1 MKNGIICFGLCILI
15 ICGGLSVAYLISS
28 KDVPISSAVEED
40 NLVKDLNVEKINA
53 FFYEERKFLQA
64 AFPYS
69 LKEKDTIEDYSDF
82 ESKKRLVDAYYSKSD
97 FDFSTLEMVS
107 PDVVP
112 TEYIISFQNFK
123 NIYEDIFDEEIALND
138 IPSNYHVHDNYV
150 SCFLPTGFG
159 AILSVY
165 WKTEYDQE
173 NDLYKLYYVDFAT
186 NYGFAFDELT
196 DKYGYTKRTIL
207 DVNDLA
213 KYQPSLTTITYQK
226 KENHYY
232 LVKTEYVTHPSF

>member
-28 KDVPISSAVEED
+28 KDVPNSVVEED

-53 FFYEERKFLQA
+53 FFYEERKFLQS

-82 ESKKRLVDAYYSKSD
+82 ESKKKLVDAYYLKND
-97 FDFSTLEMVS
+97 FDFSILEMVS

-112 TEYIISFQNFK
+112 PEYVISFQNFK
-123 NIYEDIFDEEIALND
+123 SIYEDIFADEITIND
-138 IPSNYHVHDNYV
+138 IPSNYLLNDSYV
-150 SCFLPTGFG
+150 WANLPTGFG
-159 AILSVY
+159 GILSVY

-186 NYGFAFDELT
+186 NDGFTFDELT

-207 DVNDLA
+207 DVNDLK